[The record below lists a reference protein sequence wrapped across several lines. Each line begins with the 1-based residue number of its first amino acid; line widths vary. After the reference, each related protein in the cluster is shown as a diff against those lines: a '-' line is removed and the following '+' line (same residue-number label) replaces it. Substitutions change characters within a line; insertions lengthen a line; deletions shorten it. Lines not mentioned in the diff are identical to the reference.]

1 MYKQHTLRFEFT
13 NKKSSFDDSG
23 NNKIAIG
30 NIKSTV
36 SLNSI
41 VAGRMGATAEV
52 SLYGLSLDRM
62 SELSGCAQG
71 LITDEQKID
80 VDIYADESLVFS
92 GGMTAS
98 IANMNEVPEG
108 SLMISATANAD
119 LQNMTASPFTAQGSQ
134 NITDVISSI
143 CAAAGYEA
151 AFKGVKGMTTSGSPH
166 FEGSTFE
173 QLNRVCSDY
182 GLSMSVTPQKNVEFW
197 PSSKQRDEVIPF
209 ISRDYGLVGYPI
221 FSSGGVMFQTQY
233 SSLLSVGRYID
244 MKTDLPWASGRY
256 QLSTVRHEL
265 SSWMPGGSWHSICTA
280 NRTNEERVEAQK
292 TNG

>member
-1 MYKQHTLRFEFT
+1 MYKQHALRFEFT
-13 NKKSSFDDSG
+13 NKKSSFDGSG
-23 NNKIAIG
+23 NNKISIS

-41 VAGRMGATAEV
+41 VAGRLGATAEI
-52 SLYGLSLDRM
+52 SLFGLGLKRM
-62 SELSGCAQG
+62 SDLSGRAQG
-71 LITDEQKID
+71 IITDDQQID
-80 VDIYADESLVFS
+80 VEIYADESLVFS

-98 IANMNEVPEG
+98 IANMNEAPES
-108 SLMISATANAD
+108 SLMISATANAN
-119 LQNMTASPFTAQGSQ
+119 LQSMTASPFTAQGSQ

-143 CAAAGYEA
+143 CTAAGYEV
-151 AFKGVKGMTTSGSPH
+151 AFKGMKGMTTSGSPH
-166 FEGSTFE
+166 FEGSVFD

-182 GLSMSVTPQKNVEFW
+182 GISMSVTPSKKVEFW
-197 PSSKQRDEVIPF
+197 PSSEQRDEVMPF

-221 FSSGGVMFQTQY
+221 FSSGGMMFQTQY
-233 SSLLSVGRYID
+233 SSLLSIGRYINIE
-244 MKTDLPWASGRY
+244 TDLPWASGIY

-280 NRTNEERVEAQK
+280 NRTKKERAEAQK

>member
-1 MYKQHTLRFEFT
+1 MYKQHALRFEFT
-13 NKKSSFDDSG
+13 NKKSSFDANG
-23 NNKIAIG
+23 NNKISIS

-41 VAGRMGATAEV
+41 VAGRLGATAEI
-52 SLYGLSLDRM
+52 SLFGLGLKRM
-62 SELSGCAQG
+62 SDLSGRAQG
-71 LITDEQKID
+71 IITDDQQID
-80 VDIYADESLVFS
+80 VEIYADESLVFS

-98 IANMNEVPEG
+98 IANMNEAPES
-108 SLMISATANAD
+108 SLMISATANAN
-119 LQNMTASPFTAQGSQ
+119 LQSMTASPFTAQGSQ

-143 CAAAGYEA
+143 CTAAGYEV
-151 AFKGVKGMTTSGSPH
+151 AFKGMKGMTTSGSPH
-166 FEGSTFE
+166 FEGSVFD

-182 GLSMSVTPQKNVEFW
+182 GISMSVTPPKKVEFW
-197 PSSKQRDEVIPF
+197 PSSEQRDEVMPF

-221 FSSGGVMFQTQY
+221 FSSGGMMFQTQY
-233 SSLLSVGRYID
+233 SSLLSIGRYINIE
-244 MKTDLPWASGRY
+244 TDLPWASGVY

-280 NRTNEERVEAQK
+280 NRTKKERAEAQK